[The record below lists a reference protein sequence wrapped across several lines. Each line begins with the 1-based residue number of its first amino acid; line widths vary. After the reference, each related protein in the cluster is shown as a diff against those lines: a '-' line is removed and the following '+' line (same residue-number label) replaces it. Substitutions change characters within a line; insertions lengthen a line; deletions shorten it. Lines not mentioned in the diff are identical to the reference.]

1 MVGSDND
8 GELIC
13 WEGELTKACCC
24 AAARR
29 AAVAVCVSLFDFGE
43 VVKKLGNFFTLGEDA
58 LRGSSYFSLYMVDVF
73 VVVEDGEVL
82 PKGFMSLRDMMR
94 AIELETW

>member
-1 MVGSDND
+1 MVGGSSIFALSALAVDKDIVGNDSD

-24 AAARR
+24 VAARR

-43 VVKKLGNFFTLGEDA
+43 VEKILGNFFTLGEDA
-58 LRGSSYFSLYMVDVF
+58 LRGSSYFSL
-73 VVVEDGEVL
+73 
-82 PKGFMSLRDMMR
+82 
-94 AIELETW
+94 

>member
-1 MVGSDND
+1 MVGRDSD

-24 AAARR
+24 CVAARR

-43 VVKKLGNFFTLGEDA
+43 AEKKLGNFLTLGEDA
-58 LRGSSYFSLYMVDVF
+58 LRGSSYFSLYVVAVV

-82 PKGFMSLRDMMR
+82 ANGFMNLRDIMR
-94 AIELETW
+94 AIDW